1 MTEHTDIGHVN
12 AAFRDL
18 VDELVFTSKRLY
30 GRGLVAGTGGNI
42 SARVPGLGLILI
54 KRSGVCLGD
63 VVEDDFLAVNFEGDV
78 VSASREEGIVPSK
91 ETPFHLAIYSVRPDV
106 NSVIHTHSPY
116 CTAYAV
122 SGKDL
127 SVVTAQAELGLGRV
141 PLIPFAP
148 PGSDRLARL
157 VARTFGEHDV
167 KVALLE
173 GHGVVAVGR
182 TVKEAYYAA
191 DLAEETAKICY
202 LVEKI

>member
-1 MTEHTDIGHVN
+1 MTEHADIGHLN
-12 AAFRDL
+12 PALKDL
-18 VDELVFTSKRLY
+18 VEELVFVSKRLY

-42 SARVPGLGLILI
+42 SVRVPGLGLILI

-63 VVEDDFLAVNFEGDV
+63 VVEDDFLAVNFEGDI
-78 VSASREEGIVPSK
+78 VSASKEEGIVPSK
-91 ETPFHLAIYSVRPDV
+91 ELPFHLAIYSVRPDV

-127 SVVTAQAELGLGRV
+127 SAVTAQAESGLGRV

-157 VARTFGEHDV
+157 VAKTFGEHDV
-167 KVALLE
+167 RVALLE

-182 TVKEAYYAA
+182 TVKEAYYTA
-191 DLAEETAKICY
+191 DLAEETAKVCY
-202 LVEKI
+202 LVEKM

>member
-1 MTEHTDIGHVN
+1 MTEHTEGGYLN
-12 AAFRDL
+12 PALKDL
-18 VDELVFTSKRLY
+18 IDELVSVSRRLY

-63 VVEDDFLAVNFEGDV
+63 VVDDDFLAVNFEGDV
-78 VSASREEGIVPSK
+78 VSTLREEGVAPSK
-91 ETPFHLAIYSVRPDV
+91 EVPFHLAVYSVRPDV
-106 NSVIHTHSPY
+106 NAVIHTHSPY

-127 SVVTAQAELGLGRV
+127 SAVTAQAESGLGRI

-157 VARTFGEHDV
+157 VARTFGEHDI

-173 GHGVVAVGR
+173 GHGAVAVGR
-182 TVKEAYYAA
+182 TVKEAYYTA
-191 DLAEETAKICY
+191 DLAEETARICY
-202 LVEKI
+202 LTERM